1 MKGLR
6 LMIDEKEV
14 TASQE
19 EETVTAEDQQ
29 IAEQVN
35 EAAQTP
41 VEAQGQP
48 VEEVK
53 ADQSLTP
60 EKIAELTAK
69 AAADASKEAL
79 NSFQGRFANYTASQ
93 QKEIQ
98 EMIDKRLE
106 PVLKFTQNV
115 EKAQVEQLDPEQ
127 QVEYYK
133 QKLEE
138 QNSPKEEPQQNNAEL
153 ELLAQTT
160 RQMISDAG
168 LSIAENDQKIWA
180 GWSQDMNTAQ
190 LISLAQKNINK
201 LKEPKVEAPKA
212 VTPEPPPQA
221 PPPSTAGAPKN
232 GSNRVST
239 ISDLSQ
245 MMASGQ
251 IDATQYR
258 AAKKEIRNKGY
269 YNL

>member
-1 MKGLR
+1 M
-6 LMIDEKEV
+6 DEQEV
-14 TASQE
+14 KASEQK
-19 EETVTAEDQQ
+19 ETVTAEEQQ
-29 IAEQVN
+29 IAEKVN
-35 EAAQTP
+35 DAATTP
-41 VEAQGQP
+41 VEAQGQ
-48 VEEVK
+48 EQEVK
-53 ADQSLTP
+53 AEESLTT

-106 PVLKFTQNV
+106 PVLRFTEGV

-133 QKLEE
+133 QKLNEKNE
-138 QNSPKEEPQQNNAEL
+138 VPPKEEPKANNTEL
-153 ELLAQTT
+153 EILAETT
-160 RQMISDAG
+160 RQMIQEAG
-168 LSIAENDQKIWA
+168 LSVAENDQQVWQ
-180 GWSQDMNTAQ
+180 GWTQDMSTAQ
-190 LISLAQKNINK
+190 LINLAQRNINK
-201 LKEPKVEAPKA
+201 MKEPKETPKA
-212 VTPEPPPQA
+212 TSPEPEPQTQA
-221 PPPSTAGAPKN
+221 PPSTAGAPKA
-232 GSNRVST
+232 GTAGRVTT

-258 AAKKEIRNKGY
+258 AAKSEIKNKGY
-269 YNL
+269 ANL

>member
-1 MKGLR
+1 
-6 LMIDEKEV
+6 MIDENEV
-14 TASQE
+14 KASEQQ
-19 EETVTAEDQQ
+19 EETVTAEEQQ
-29 IAEQVN
+29 IAEKVN

-41 VEAQGQP
+41 VEAQGQ
-48 VEEVK
+48 EQEVK
-53 ADQSLTP
+53 ADESLSP

-106 PVLKFTQNV
+106 PVLRFTESV

-133 QKLEE
+133 QKLNEKNE
-138 QNSPKEEPQQNNAEL
+138 APPKEEPKQNNAEL
-153 ELLAQTT
+153 ELLAETT
-160 RQMISDAG
+160 RQMIQEAG
-168 LSIAENDQKIWA
+168 LSIAENDQQVWQ
-180 GWSQDMNTAQ
+180 GWTQDMSTAQ
-190 LISLAQKNINK
+190 LINLAQRNINK
-201 LKEPKVEAPKA
+201 MKTPKEAPKA
-212 VTPEPPPQA
+212 VAPEPEPQTQA
-221 PPPSTAGAPKN
+221 PPSTAGAPKV
-232 GSNRVST
+232 GAAGRVST

-245 MMASGQ
+245 LMADGQ